1 MSRSEI
7 HIRFRQGDLKEI
19 HHLKDLGVGERRKEM
34 GLRGVAL
41 SRYKIINMIVYDCF
55 LYLWITSDTSVVSVL
70 YSLMYSCFVFYHTE
84 DSHKIGR
91 NM

>member
-1 MSRSEI
+1 MALMSKREI
-7 HIRFRQGDLKEI
+7 HIRYWQGDLKEI
-19 HHLKDLGVGERRKEM
+19 YHLQDLGVGERRKEM
-34 GLRGVAL
+34 GVRGVEL

-55 LYLWITSDTSVVSVL
+55 LYLWITSVVSVL

-84 DSHKIGR
+84 DSHMIGR